1 MTLFTG
7 DQEPSKEPDIISE
20 EEPTEDSST
29 EEEASS
35 DTDAESPEE
44 EETGKSNQKWY
55 VVHSFSGYEL
65 RVRKFLEGPLQRKY
79 PERVGEVLIPTEE
92 ITQVRN
98 GKRSTREKKLYPG
111 YVFVQFDL
119 TDEIVMDVR
128 AMSNVS
134 GFPPMNK
141 RYPVPLS
148 KDEMGRILGSSE
160 DQKKTRT
167 VRVPFNTGQ
176 TVRVTDGPFKNFTGV
191 VESINPERGR
201 LKVIFTIFG
210 RKAPVE
216 IDFSQVRLV

>member
-7 DQEPSKEPDIISE
+7 DQESSKEPDIVQE
-20 EEPTEDSST
+20 EVQGDSPI
-29 EEEASS
+29 EEEAPSDS
-35 DTDAESPEE
+35 DTEESPDDEQ
-44 EETGKSNQKWY
+44 TGNSNQKWY

-65 RVRKFLEGPLQRKY
+65 RVKKFLEGPLKRKY
-79 PERVGEVLIPTEE
+79 PERVGDVLIPTEE
-92 ITQVRN
+92 ITQVRS

-160 DQKKTRT
+160 DQKKTRV

-176 TVRVTDGPFKNFTGV
+176 TVRVTDGPFKNFTGI

-201 LKVIFTIFG
+201 VKVIFTIFG

>member
-1 MTLFTG
+1 MAQLAG
-7 DQEPSKEPDIISE
+7 DPEENQSIQEQAAESAE
-20 EEPTEDSST
+20 EDTEADPAD
-29 EEEASS
+29 EEAP
-35 DTDAESPEE
+35 EPEE
-44 EETGKSNQKWY
+44 EKTGSPNLKWF

-65 RVRKFLEGPLQRKY
+65 RVKKFLEGPLKRKY
-79 PERVGEVLIPTEE
+79 PDKIGDILIPTEE
-92 ITQVRN
+92 VTQTRN

-111 YVFVQFDL
+111 YVFVQLDL
-119 TDEIVMDVR
+119 MDEIVMDVR

-141 RYPVPLS
+141 GYPVPLS
-148 KDEMGRILGSSE
+148 KEEMSRILGSTE
-160 DQKKTRT
+160 GPEKARII
-167 VRVPFNTGQ
+167 RVPFNTGQ

-201 LKVIFTIFG
+201 VRVIFTIFG